1 LDIKTKDET
10 IAEKSSKL
18 ADQLEKNKRMEED
31 SGKLKNRTVELEK
44 ENARALQ
51 EI

>member
-1 LDIKTKDET
+1 
-10 IAEKSSKL
+10 
-18 ADQLEKNKRMEED
+18 MEED

-44 ENARALQ
+44 ENSRALQ